1 MSSRPASKPEPSP
14 ESAAAAAPVINEVR
28 YSLPDLL
35 AELQLERTTG
45 AFSQE
50 KLHQVEIGKLFQN
63 RKKRRGK
70 TSS

>member
-1 MSSRPASKPEPSP
+1 MSTRKTQDEKEPSP
-14 ESAAAAAPVINEVR
+14 TPASVIVEVR

-63 RKKRRGK
+63 RKKHRGK
-70 TSS
+70 KS

>member
-1 MSSRPASKPEPSP
+1 MSKRAPASEPADTP
-14 ESAAAAAPVINEVR
+14 AFIPVINEVR

-35 AELQLERTTG
+35 GELQLERTAG

-63 RKKRRGK
+63 RKKRRGQN
-70 TSS
+70 S

>member
-1 MSSRPASKPEPSP
+1 MSTRKTQDEKEPSP
-14 ESAAAAAPVINEVR
+14 IPASGIVEVR

-35 AELQLERTTG
+35 TELQLERTTG

-63 RKKRRGK
+63 RKKTRGK
-70 TSS
+70 KS

>member
-1 MSSRPASKPEPSP
+1 MSTRKTPDESSPPSAPATGI
-14 ESAAAAAPVINEVR
+14 VEVR
-28 YSLPDLL
+28 YSLPELL

-63 RKKRRGK
+63 RKKHRGK
-70 TSS
+70 KQ

>member
-1 MSSRPASKPEPSP
+1 MSSRPTPPSDTTAP
-14 ESAAAAAPVINEVR
+14 AAAASVINEVR

-70 TSS
+70 TSA

>member
-1 MSSRPASKPEPSP
+1 M
-14 ESAAAAAPVINEVR
+14 INEVR

-63 RKKRRGK
+63 RKKRRAK

>member
-1 MSSRPASKPEPSP
+1 MSTRKTQD
-14 ESAAAAAPVINEVR
+14 ESASPAPAASAIVEVR

-63 RKKRRGK
+63 RKKHRGK
-70 TSS
+70 KS

>member
-1 MSSRPASKPEPSP
+1 MSKHPPAS
-14 ESAAAAAPVINEVR
+14 SAPDPAPLVAPVINEVR

-63 RKKRRGK
+63 RKKRRAK
-70 TSS
+70 ASS

>member
-1 MSSRPASKPEPSP
+1 MSTRPK
-14 ESAAAAAPVINEVR
+14 AAPGDSSPAPEIPHLREVR
-28 YSLPDLL
+28 YSLPEML

-50 KLHQVEIGKLFQN
+50 KLYQVEIGKLFQN

-70 TSS
+70 

>member
-1 MSSRPASKPEPSP
+1 MSTRPN
-14 ESAAAAAPVINEVR
+14 AAPDTPPRAPEVPLLREVR

-45 AFSQE
+45 SFSQE
-50 KLHQVEIGKLFQN
+50 KLHQIEIGKLFQN

>member
-1 MSSRPASKPEPSP
+1 MSPCSEKPETDSPPS
-14 ESAAAAAPVINEVR
+14 APVVVINEVR

-70 TSS
+70 SST

>member
-1 MSSRPASKPEPSP
+1 MSTRPSP
-14 ESAAAAAPVINEVR
+14 EDSPKPAAPPAVITEIR

-35 AELQLERTTG
+35 AELQLERSAG
-45 AFSQE
+45 SFSQE

>member
-1 MSSRPASKPEPSP
+1 MSKNSSEPASSSASPSK
-14 ESAAAAAPVINEVR
+14 PVINEVR

-45 AFSQE
+45 AFAQE

-63 RKKRRGK
+63 RKKRRAK
-70 TSS
+70 PSA